1 MEAVLALLALGL
13 LGRAVVAQ
21 PAVVAGLLL
30 AVLLAHRRLGLVQ
43 PSVRLLAVLRPGQA
57 AERRA
62 EAPEGSPEARAAP

>member
-43 PSVRLLAVLRPGQA
+43 PSVRLLAVLRC
-57 AERRA
+57 
-62 EAPEGSPEARAAP
+62 